1 VNSLA
6 QSVLR
11 IPPVLFGVIIFVTI
25 FLLNWLGYRWR
36 IIVSRRHPSKEVIL
50 GAAEGSLF
58 GLMALLLAFSFGIVS
73 SKFESRRQVIIDE
86 ANFINT
92 AILRCTLYPDSIK
105 QLLLPNFKQYLE
117 SRIAYY
123 DIGDNAAEDKVKV
136 ILNDG
141 NQHFDSIWSKT
152 NLLTRDKDNRSLADQ
167 MIPVL
172 INVKNIAATREAARK
187 GYFPLLMTFVLL
199 ILVFVSSFIMGY
211 GVKPGQ
217 RNPVISLAF
226 ASMITATIFLVIELN
241 RPRQGYI
248 NLDSSEQNIVDLREM
263 FH

>member
-11 IPPVLFGVIIFVTI
+11 IPSIVFGGIIFITI
-25 FLLNWLGYRWR
+25 FILNWLGYRSR
-36 IIVSRRHPSKEVIL
+36 IRISRLHPDKEVAL

-58 GLMALLLAFSFGIVS
+58 GLMALLLAFSFGIVF
-73 SKFESRRQVIIDE
+73 SKFESRRQLIIDE
-86 ANFINT
+86 ANFIQT

-105 QLLLPNFKQYLE
+105 QWLLPNFKQYLE

-123 DIGDNAAEDKVKV
+123 ELGDNYTEDTVKV

-152 NLLTRDKDNRSLADQ
+152 NLLTRDKDNRSLAEQ

-187 GYFPLLMTFVLL
+187 GPIPSLITIVLL
-199 ILVFVSSFIMGY
+199 ILVFVSSFLMGY
-211 GVKPGQ
+211 GDKPGQ
-217 RNPVISLAF
+217 RNPIFSLAF
-226 ASMITATIFLVIELN
+226 ALMITATIFLVIELN

-248 NLDSSEQNIVDLREM
+248 NLDNAEQNMVSLREM
-263 FH
+263 FR